1 MKQRQRLNL
10 ETLEPRQMLST
21 VAFTA
26 TGETGQE
33 NLVVTIGDQE
43 VINQVVSSEGENF
56 VVDLGDND
64 SLSDLRIQFTN
75 DLFQENLDR
84 NLTIDR
90 LAVDGQEVDFSS
102 TQVFSTGTWTPGD
115 FVQPGFGRGNTLHS
129 NGFFQFDPPPTS
141 TTVQFNGNQW
151 TASRGFSQEQISI
164 DPVNNELILSGIDR
178 EISIAREVDIVA
190 GSFSRL
196 TVDAWRNQI
205 AGSFQ
210 GAPAGAGIDVFD
222 AEGDFI
228 QQVSFQLNE
237 NANDPS
243 DRVQTQGFQVS
254 ERAATAYLWVWTD
267 GFPEYTNIPLRLT
280 DLRVEEVDTSVDVTP
295 PTIRLVNEVEAEF
308 LGRGDAFFTI
318 EIEDEFP
325 LFGPDDTLPSPTL
338 ELTDPS
344 GSVLTPVLAS
354 GGSFGLPDNVEQ
366 LFYRINEE
374 FGTFDELVLGEYEVR
389 LVGDDLVDAAGN
401 VTPPQFIGVFTLV

>member
-1 MKQRQRLNL
+1 MKQHQRLDV

-26 TGETGQE
+26 TGQTGQE
-33 NLVVTIGDQE
+33 NLVVTVGNQE
-43 VINQVVSSEGENF
+43 IINQVVSSQGEDF
-56 VVDLGDND
+56 IVDLGND

-75 DLFQENLDR
+75 DLFQGGLDR
-84 NLTIDR
+84 NLTINR
-90 LAVDGQEVDFSS
+90 LTVDGQEVDFSS

-129 NGFFQFDPPPTS
+129 NGFFQFDPPPTE

-151 TASRGFSQEQISI
+151 NVSRGFTQTQISI
-164 DPVNNELILSGIDR
+164 APAYNELIISGIDR
-178 EISIAREVDIVA
+178 EISIAREVDVVA

-222 AEGDFI
+222 AAGNFI

-243 DRVQTQGFQVS
+243 DRVQTQDFLVS
-254 ERAATAYLWVWTD
+254 EAAATAYLWVWID
-267 GFPEYTNIPLRLT
+267 GFPENTNIPLRLT

-295 PTIRLVNEVEAEF
+295 PTIRLVSQVETEF
-308 LGRGDAFFTI
+308 RGDAFFTV
-318 EIEDEFP
+318 EIADEFP
-325 LFGPDDTLPSPTL
+325 FFGPEDALLNPTL
-338 ELTDPS
+338 ELIDPT
-344 GSVLTPVLAS
+344 GAVITPVLAS
-354 GGSFGLPDNVEQ
+354 GRAFGLANDSVQ
-366 LFYRINEE
+366 LAYRINEE
-374 FGTFDELVLGEYEVR
+374 FATFDELVLGEYEVR
-389 LVGDDLVDAAGN
+389 LVGDELVDAAGN
-401 VTPPQFIGVFTLV
+401 VAPPQFVGVFTLV